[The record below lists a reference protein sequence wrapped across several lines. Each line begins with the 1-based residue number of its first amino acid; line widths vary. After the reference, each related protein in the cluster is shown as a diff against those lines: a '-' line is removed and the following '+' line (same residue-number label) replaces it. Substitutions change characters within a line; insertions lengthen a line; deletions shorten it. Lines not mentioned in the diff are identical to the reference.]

1 MVIFYPDKTDCKFH
15 ITTQKKNINDNESNM
30 RNNIFDTDDWIRSSR
45 GGHLLQFFATDDELQ
60 NWFLT
65 ALPDTYGPYTLVG
78 ADSVRINQNQYIQCF
93 FEFPIHKLKEAMY
106 EKDTIRWQYWIRSKS
121 ITPILDITQ
130 CHYIRKQLSF
140 LGLIGIQHG
149 SYSNRGFNDGWQES
163 TIGIVTQI
171 ENINNSQQI
180 LNDKYLGLY
189 QALVKEI
196 KKHLCYSS
204 FYIFKDG
211 SEVENTKFGLMTQ
224 GVVDQYTQ
232 GTKFVNRPG
241 RRIK

>member
-1 MVIFYPDKTDCKFH
+1 M
-15 ITTQKKNINDNESNM
+15 
-30 RNNIFDTDDWIRSSR
+30 NNSIYDTDDWVRGNR

-60 NWFLT
+60 NWLLT
-65 ALPDTYGPYTLVG
+65 ALPDAFGPYTLVG
-78 ADSVRINQNQYIQCF
+78 ADSVRIDQNQYTQSF

-106 EKDTIRWQYWIRSKS
+106 EKDSVRWQYWIRSKS
-121 ITPILDITQ
+121 ITPLLDVSQ
-130 CHYIRKQLSF
+130 CHFITKQLSF
-140 LGLIGIQHG
+140 LGLVSVHHG

-171 ENINNSQQI
+171 ENINNGNKI
-180 LNDKYLGLY
+180 INDKYLGIY
-189 QALVKEI
+189 KALTKEI

-224 GVVDQYTQ
+224 GVVDQYML
-232 GTKFVNRPG
+232 GIKFANRPG
-241 RRIK
+241 RRIKNNNFHGLEQK